1 MRKALQILA
10 GLTAALMVASCTGD
24 DPVKGDGW
32 GTNPSPEVPSGRPE
46 GEYGSTQDWHKGSLK
61 VMSFNVRYEN
71 SGDGANIWPARSK
84 GVYAML
90 RSEMPIVMGTQE
102 CKWSQRADI
111 LANCPRYD
119 AIGVCRDDGK
129 EESSSETMTI
139 FYLRDSVRLEK
150 WGTFW
155 LSDSPDIPSKGWD
168 GACYRCATWGVF
180 KKVNGGNRF
189 FYVNTHIDHKGAV
202 AKQKGVELVVRKMNE
217 LNSEMLPA
225 ILTADFNM
233 KYDDAGILPARDN
246 LRYARTTSGVTDNT
260 STYQGFGTT
269 TGSIIDHIFYRGFK
283 SCIKYRC
290 INDSWD
296 GVTYISDHYPIYAI
310 LEF

>member
-1 MRKALQILA
+1 MKKTLFI
-10 GLTAALMVASCTGD
+10 AALLSTAILVSCEKK

-32 GTNPSPEVPSGRPE
+32 GTLDPVEKPE
-46 GEYGSTQDWHKGSLK
+46 GEYGNTQGWQKGSMK

-71 SGDGANIWPARSK
+71 SGDGANNWAARSK

-90 RSEMPIVMGTQE
+90 KSELPIVMGTQE
-102 CKWSQRADI
+102 CKWNQRQDI
-111 LANCPRYD
+111 LSNCSRYG

-168 GACYRCATWGVF
+168 GACFRCATWGVF
-180 KKVNGGNRF
+180 SMKSSGKRF